1 MEELL
6 KKLFVITTI
15 AITFLSSFSY
25 LVSVRVFKGISFG
38 FTVRKLRL
46 LEVKLL
52 DRDPYISNPRIWP
65 IFILLYYS
73 TLSFLNGVCM

>member
-25 LVSVRVFKGISFG
+25 LVLVRVFKGISFG

-52 DRDPYISNPRIWP
+52 DRDPYIYLTPESGLFLFYCI
-65 IFILLYYS
+65 IQLYP
-73 TLSFLNGVCM
+73 F